1 MSNRVV
7 PAVSLLGLSFT
18 FSLCAVSLSAVPLAA
33 EEPMLD
39 KTDLFSDDDGVTFS
53 EPTDITAAFEPFRK
67 DYDWHVL
74 ATGPGHG
81 IQLRNGRLLVPVWL
95 STATKPPR
103 ALRPAW
109 HGQGTLTDRNAI
121 RSM

>member
-7 PAVSLLGLSFT
+7 PAVSLLGLSVT

-39 KTDLFSDDDGVTFS
+39 KTDLFSDDGVTFS
-53 EPTDITAAFEPFRK
+53 EPTGITAALEPFRK
-67 DYDWHVL
+67 DYDWH
-74 ATGPGHG
+74 
-81 IQLRNGRLLVPVWL
+81 GR
-95 STATKPPR
+95 
-103 ALRPAW
+103 
-109 HGQGTLTDRNAI
+109 GTLIDRNAI